1 MSTKAKNPSNKS
13 LQRFVNEGGTTRA
26 GELARKKR
34 PRHANQPGKSIVDT
48 SAGEEED
55 REPTPEEPGQDRAA
69 RQPAKR

>member
-1 MSTKAKNPSNKS
+1 MSTKAKNPSNKA

-34 PRHANQPGKSIVDT
+34 PRDANQLGKSIVDIAT
-48 SAGEEED
+48 GEVED
-55 REPTPEEPGQDRAA
+55 REPTSEEPGKDRAA